1 MRQFPSAFPTH
12 CIIPVTDSSHG
23 GGGSGWISS
32 CALKQH
38 RSGDTSQRGRIA
50 RFDWI
55 AKHNAGT
62 GGAHTLCSPTV
73 TLSDQLC
80 FVLRY
85 RLYPLPPSLHPLSR
99 AEQLSLSLPL
109 AFHILCHGGICL
121 FRPPAPRPSHFSTS
135 NPFPRPPT
143 LQPWSADHRR

>member
-1 MRQFPSAFPTH
+1 MRQFPSAFPPH

-23 GGGSGWISS
+23 GDGGRGWISS

-50 RFDWI
+50 RFDSI

-73 TLSDQLC
+73 TLSDQLG
-80 FVLRY
+80 FILRY

-99 AEQLSLSLPL
+99 AEQLSLSLSL
-109 AFHILCHGGICL
+109 
-121 FRPPAPRPSHFSTS
+121 STS
-135 NPFPRPPT
+135 SATEESVYSDPLPPGPPTSAPPTPFPRPPT
-143 LQPWSADHRR
+143 LQPGSADHRR